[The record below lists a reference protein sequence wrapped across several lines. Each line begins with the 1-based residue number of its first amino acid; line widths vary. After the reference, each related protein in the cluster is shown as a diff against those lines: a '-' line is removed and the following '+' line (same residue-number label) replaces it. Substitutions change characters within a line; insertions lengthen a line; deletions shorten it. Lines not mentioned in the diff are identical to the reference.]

1 MLLED
6 GVVKKIVVE
15 EGKWGKL
22 VTEDLEEYNCFK
34 VTWLPEGYKSIAEM
48 EKMQRYAYR
57 KFYLRPSYIL
67 KRIIKI
73 RSLEDIKRYIKGGA
87 ALVRG
92 FL

>member
-57 KFYLRPSYIL
+57 KFL
-67 KRIIKI
+67 KYYFFLQFDRKQQII
-73 RSLEDIKRYIKGGA
+73 RN
-87 ALVRG
+87 
-92 FL
+92 